1 MYENII
7 AVPFRN
13 RNVHLEYFIVFVKYY
28 KDNKIYNHLMFSYG
42 TTSDAFVF
50 LYGFLL

>member
-13 RNVHLEYFIVFVKYY
+13 RNVHLEYFIKKYG
-28 KDNKIYNHLMFSYG
+28 SV
-42 TTSDAFVF
+42 TSRTFTK
-50 LYGFLL
+50 